1 MYEVQTNLDYHQG
14 VDLQPAGT
22 DYVDI
27 IQNGSQI
34 QQVLVSDVQWVKD
47 ANGLS
52 LDLSEL
58 WEALGVRLSS

>member
-22 DYVDI
+22 DSVDI

-34 QQVLVSDVQWVKD
+34 QQVLVSDVEWVKD

-52 LDLSEL
+52 LDLAEL
-58 WEALGVRLSS
+58 WENLGVRLS